1 LANSLDRRIV
11 QEALPELKRFLIG
24 TRVPAKQGVPLMR
37 WRLIQIIPKIPT
49 LNSRDNQD
57 LWIAENYVRTGRA
70 SFDLLAIGYMQKNRR

>member
-1 LANSLDRRIV
+1 
-11 QEALPELKRFLIG
+11 
-24 TRVPAKQGVPLMR
+24 MR